1 MTPQPREW
9 TFEPFDAGMGETE
22 YNIFADDVFFARVN
36 NRADV
41 ASLIHAMKLANPRP
55 ATSPIASDEVGDMC
69 DQVAEVAAARARE
82 KVLGVFSE
90 VEYLHD
96 VDGITY
102 PDLYNE
108 FIQRYKSLRTGGEPA
123 MTPGNP
129 PDEQ

>member
-55 ATSPIASDEVGDMC
+55 APSPDCMKC
-69 DQVAEVAAARARE
+69 TKAADGYCLGKEEGAAQARPYHNMRW
-82 KVLGVFSE
+82 
-90 VEYLHD
+90 
-96 VDGITY
+96 
-102 PDLYNE
+102 
-108 FIQRYKSLRTGGEPA
+108 
-123 MTPGNP
+123 MTAPESGRRR
-129 PDEQ
+129 DDSC